1 MAKIKSEDVREAIE
15 KRRKN
20 CLECTDPN
28 NEYSVAFSDGY
39 QFALEHIEQ
48 YVGVLEM
55 GAEMMEKIRKGE
67 KI

>member
-1 MAKIKSEDVREAIE
+1 MAKIESAEVKEAIE

-48 YVGVLEM
+48 YVGVLET